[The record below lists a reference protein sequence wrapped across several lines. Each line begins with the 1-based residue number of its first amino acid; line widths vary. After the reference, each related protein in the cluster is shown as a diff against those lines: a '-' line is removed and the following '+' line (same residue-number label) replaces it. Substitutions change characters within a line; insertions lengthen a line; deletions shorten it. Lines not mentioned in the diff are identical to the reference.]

1 MKKIYQSVLLIAL
14 MSTATLSANDK
25 PISGLGVW
33 GGYSLST
40 IDTGGA
46 GGAGGISAG
55 INAWFGDQLQFGG
68 SVSRIG
74 IYSYDT
80 TILSTKYS
88 YKLSYFPEIVGQVRY
103 FFAGGLYAGGL
114 VGYGI
119 ASAEVCI
126 ASTCASGTGNSG
138 LVLGGLVGYQIA
150 LTPQMAIDVW
160 GRISKTLVSGSGIEI
175 TPALAF
181 TYKLF

>member
-1 MKKIYQSVLLIAL
+1 MKKIYLTAL
-14 MSTATLSANDK
+14 AALTLSAGLSAGDK
-25 PISGLGVW
+25 PISGLGAW
-33 GGYSLST
+33 GGYTIST

-55 INAWFGDQLQFGG
+55 IHGWFGEQLQFGA
-68 SVSRIG
+68 SINRIG

-88 YKLSYFPEIVGQVRY
+88 YKLSYFPEIVGQMRY

-119 ASAEVCI
+119 ASAEVCV
-126 ASTCASGTGNSG
+126 ASTCASGTGSSG
-138 LVLGGLVGYQIA
+138 LAIGGLVGYQIA
-150 LTPQMAIDVW
+150 LGPQMAIDVW

-175 TPALAF
+175 TPAVAF